1 MFTSL
6 GNVIIKPFDGR
17 NPAPV
22 NSYLHICIY
31 IHLYIIISY
40 VSIYPI
46 PGGKQYLHCASIS
59 KLFCCWLPASPFLP
73 SRCRASGATSR
84 KGRGSGWQVR
94 RMPWFMEIGVGFSP
108 ALGLIRGDDGGESS
122 SLMKAPIS
130 WNDIPPSSPP
140 RPYLWRPCWG
150 GRPHRFPWLVRV
162 GLAVVWNSYWF
173 WRFPIHHLQ
182 TVFSW
187 AGKPQKMLTFTCTS
201 LPPTKTIVDALV
213 PWSPAAKNKHAWN
226 RFLLATSR

>member
-130 WNDIPPSSPP
+130 WNDIPPSSPQGLTYEGLVGGVGP
-140 RPYLWRPCWG
+140 IDFHGWLGWALLWCEILIDFGGSLFTISKQSSVGQGNLRRCSRSHAHLCLRPK
-150 GRPHRFPWLVRV
+150 
-162 GLAVVWNSYWF
+162 
-173 WRFPIHHLQ
+173 Q
-182 TVFSW
+182 
-187 AGKPQKMLTFTCTS
+187 
-201 LPPTKTIVDALV
+201 
-213 PWSPAAKNKHAWN
+213 
-226 RFLLATSR
+226 